1 MHLEHFLGG
10 RIQHAYGG
18 GVLGAV
24 EHGIVIAER
33 RDGHVERPAVG
44 FVHGQ
49 LQGYQRWG
57 YGPIPVNGGFNEDVF
72 DEVASIDDF
81 IVHGFSLILPKML
94 AERFR
99 PDSSL
104 LTHTVAK

>member
-1 MHLEHFLGG
+1 MVEGQFSTSTLNMGETMKVNRCTLSTSSVVEFST
-10 RIQHAYGG
+10 RGG

-49 LQGYQRWG
+49 LQGYQRWVTDQF
-57 YGPIPVNGGFNEDVF
+57 PSTVV
-72 DEVASIDDF
+72 STRM
-81 IVHGFSLILPKML
+81 FST
-94 AERFR
+94 R
-99 PDSSL
+99 L
-104 LTHTVAK
+104 LD